1 MEIKKLETEEAQLRL
16 DGKLIE
22 KELIELEARMIEVD
36 DEILGKQREIQHLD
50 QEMTSL
56 QTMLK
61 NMKKSGKMR
70 GLLIL

>member
-1 MEIKKLETEEAQLRL
+1 METEEAQLRL

-56 QTMLK
+56 QAMLK

>member
-1 MEIKKLETEEAQLRL
+1 METEEAQLRL

-61 NMKKSGKMR
+61 NMKKSGRSKMR
-70 GLLIL
+70 SL

>member
-1 MEIKKLETEEAQLRL
+1 METEEAQLRL

-61 NMKKSGKMR
+61 NMKKSGRSKMR
-70 GLLIL
+70 SLLIL